1 MRDRYQPPTDPV
13 PWPARQ
19 PARRAGRPPATQS
32 WYPDYPAG
40 YDEPAGAARS
50 QGLRRLSKLT
60 WRATQLS
67 AVTAVGLAALFA
79 HTAHSDA
86 PHTAATVRPTTRPA
100 VPPSPSPSATHKHHH
115 HHHHHGAAA
124 AAASPAG
131 GAAAGGAAAAP
142 SPTLAPPTTAPA
154 PPPTPAPTHTSS
166 GGSQG
171 GG

>member
-19 PARRAGRPPATQS
+19 PERMAGRPPATQS

-67 AVTAVGLAALFA
+67 AVTAAGWLA
-79 HTAHSDA
+79 
-86 PHTAATVRPTTRPA
+86 
-100 VPPSPSPSATHKHHH
+100 
-115 HHHHHGAAA
+115 
-124 AAASPAG
+124 
-131 GAAAGGAAAAP
+131 
-142 SPTLAPPTTAPA
+142 
-154 PPPTPAPTHTSS
+154 
-166 GGSQG
+166 
-171 GG
+171 